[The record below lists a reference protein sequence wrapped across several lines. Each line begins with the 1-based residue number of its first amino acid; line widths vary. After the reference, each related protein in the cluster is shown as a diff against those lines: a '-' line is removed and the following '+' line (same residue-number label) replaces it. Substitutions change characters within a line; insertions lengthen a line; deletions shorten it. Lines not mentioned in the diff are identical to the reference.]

1 MKKQTRL
8 AVVTTAAALLAI
20 GASFTSMAA
29 QKGTWNL
36 EDGEWYCYDSDGDVI
51 EDAFCLS
58 NGKEFYVGDD
68 GRLVRNSW
76 VEVDGSWYYVNSAGE
91 KVVNDWRY
99 TVPAEDDEE
108 GEKWFY
114 LQSNGKRTEGKKMVI
129 NGKTY
134 YFNDDGEMLTGWV
147 QEAGDSWAAADS
159 NDVSATATFY
169 CDENGVRLSNQW
181 IKTYAP
187 GVEADDADEDDR
199 NWYYIRST
207 GKPAVGK
214 QSSING
220 QTYFFNVYGE
230 MLSGW
235 VTGTS
240 SNYEEIWSEEGNSMT
255 LSAAAAEG
263 RDIYFCGGEDD
274 GHAKKDRW
282 VKEYNSVDFGADDS
296 DNSKFWFYFDKNG
309 KAFVPTADEIVSAQT
324 WTLEDA
330 YAEDGKRF
338 ESGETCMAATK
349 KIDSKTYAFNQD
361 GEMLH
366 GFVEMDEKMYYFG
379 GEEDGTRKTG
389 SVTVKDENGQSVKAY
404 FSTETNETEG
414 YYLGAGVNGAKSG
427 KLYED
432 GILVN
437 ALEDKYE
444 LKEVAGMKFVV
455 NKSGAI
461 QSDDGPYKDNGDELF
476 GGAKF
481 TYNTDTKGVSY
492 KSVASMTE

>member
-99 TVPAEDDEE
+99 TAPAEDDEE
-108 GEKWFY
+108 GEEWFY
-114 LQSNGKRTEGKKMVI
+114 LQSNGKRAEGKKMVI
-129 NGKTY
+129 NGKTH
-134 YFNDDGEMLTGWV
+134 YFNDDGVMLTGWV
-147 QEAGDSWAAADS
+147 QESGDSWTAADS
-159 NDVSATATFY
+159 NDVSVTDTFY
-169 CDENGVRLSNQW
+169 CNEDGARLSNQW

-187 GVEADDADEDDR
+187 GVDADDADEDDK

-220 QTYFFNVYGE
+220 QTYFFNAYGE

-240 SNYEEIWSEEGNSMT
+240 SNYEEIWSEEGSSMT

-263 RDIYFCGGEDD
+263 RDIYFCGDEDD
-274 GHAKKDRW
+274 GHAKKNRW
-282 VKEYNSVDFGADDS
+282 IKEYNSVDYGADDS
-296 DNSKFWFYFDKNG
+296 DNEKFWFYFDKNG
-309 KAFVPTADEIVSAQT
+309 KAFVPTADETVAAQT
-324 WTLEDA
+324 WTLEDI
-330 YAEDGKRF
+330 YAEDGNKVVSLASY
-338 ESGETCMAATK
+338 E
-349 KIDSKTYAFNQD
+349 
-361 GEMLH
+361 
-366 GFVEMDEKMYYFG
+366 VEG
-379 GEEDGTRKTG
+379 V
-389 SVTVKDENGQSVKAY
+389 S
-404 FSTETNETEG
+404 FSTDYKSYFIDRERGLVGLMFDERRIGDGCRYVLLGFDG
-414 YYLGAGVNGAKSG
+414 YQLF
-427 KLYED
+427 E
-432 GILVN
+432 
-437 ALEDKYE
+437 
-444 LKEVAGMKFVV
+444 VV
-455 NKSGAI
+455 NQKFDVSFPPDKARATI
-461 QSDDGPYKDNGDELF
+461 ADDYF
-476 GGAKF
+476 
-481 TYNTDTKGVSY
+481 YMMVSY
-492 KSVASMTE
+492 EFKAIKLFD

>member
-1 MKKQTRL
+1 
-8 AVVTTAAALLAI
+8 
-20 GASFTSMAA
+20 
-29 QKGTWNL
+29 
-36 EDGEWYCYDSDGDVI
+36 
-51 EDAFCLS
+51 
-58 NGKEFYVGDD
+58 
-68 GRLVRNSW
+68 
-76 VEVDGSWYYVNSAGE
+76 
-91 KVVNDWRY
+91 
-99 TVPAEDDEE
+99 
-108 GEKWFY
+108 
-114 LQSNGKRTEGKKMVI
+114 
-129 NGKTY
+129 
-134 YFNDDGEMLTGWV
+134 
-147 QEAGDSWAAADS
+147 
-159 NDVSATATFY
+159 
-169 CDENGVRLSNQW
+169 
-181 IKTYAP
+181 
-187 GVEADDADEDDR
+187 
-199 NWYYIRST
+199 
-207 GKPAVGK
+207 
-214 QSSING
+214 
-220 QTYFFNVYGE
+220 

-338 ESGETCMAATK
+338 EAGETCMAATK

-492 KSVASMTE
+492 KSVASMAE